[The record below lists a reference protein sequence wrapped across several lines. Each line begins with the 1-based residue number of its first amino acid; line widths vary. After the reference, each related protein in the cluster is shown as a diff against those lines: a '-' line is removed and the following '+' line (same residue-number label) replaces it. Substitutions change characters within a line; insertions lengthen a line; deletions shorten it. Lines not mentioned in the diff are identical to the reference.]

1 MVLSYI
7 AGIVIPECSVFC
19 LGIYIHDTLICLN
32 FAAMTSLKVLL
43 CIVFVGIS
51 TSSYGQLC
59 AYQNIEY
66 KHQIFIDPNNRNSS
80 NNKLCYTSGEQ
91 QPCVDIN
98 FALAFPNRS
107 QSTAFFLSSSAT
119 HKLNNSKAT
128 TVFDGALSV
137 AFYGDNGAAVVEC
150 MDGAGLAFVNTHQI
164 SFNGVSFRNCG
175 AWRNSTNKDFSLE
188 TFTLIQIRV
197 ALYFY
202 NCRDVTMVN
211 MSVLNST
218 EAVGVVM
225 YSTAG
230 MNNISHS
237 QFDSNRISESNKN
250 ESGGGGFAVEFNY
263 CKPGDDSC
271 NETNYQTENN
281 HNAVYIF
288 EHCSFSNNRAIDQS
302 GQNQTD
308 ISILPHNKTHFLLGR
323 GGGLSLWFKGKA
335 TNITIT
341 INNCY
346 FTKNFATWGAGMI
359 VEYVDSAIQTVVN
372 VVQSHF
378 IENECYYE
386 EASKGGPGGGV
397 RVATFV
403 YFPSN
408 ESVDAKY
415 KRNSIL
421 FTECEFTANKALFGG
436 AMSISFHLQPY
447 SNSDQLFQARV
458 VNTFFQSNLARLGSA
473 VSVDRDHYFTTGEL
487 GEAFFDG
494 CTFVNNAIAYV
505 DPALQYSVGI
515 GALYISE
522 ISVTFSGSLYFTENN
537 GTALAI
543 VGTTITLSD
552 NVQLAFENNLGSKGG
567 AISLLGISNMII
579 GRNTSLKFENNSAS
593 LYGGA
598 IFNNYIGKEDLRSSI
613 KCFIRYIDPF
623 ARRENWQT
631 VFYFKGN
638 KASKLGNSIFSTT
651 ILPCAWSEDIHKDH
665 DIVSDIFC
673 WNNSIWVY
681 ENSHCKDEINTFPRS
696 FILPNTSIREIFP
709 GQQFQ
714 LLIQARD
721 DLEHDVSD
729 DTIYTAATGNTST
742 CKVDPKYTYITDDN
756 VSITGEEEQ
765 NVILELNTAN
775 TRDWHLQFDLTME
788 RCPPGFKLNN
798 VRNHAERICDC
809 LGEDELYTFRGNLLC
824 DKTNLVSKI
833 TNGYWIGVVP
843 AIDNHTLY
851 MGTTSL
857 LHRYTNGNDTF
868 PIARKYDEL
877 DADQCGHLN
886 RKGPLCGEC
895 IEGYST
901 AVNSYNYKCVPCT
914 SNTTYLAANIAAYI
928 GLTYGPY
935 LIVFIVIIC
944 CNVKLMSGP
953 LVGFILYAQ
962 LIGSGVVDLTT
973 DSQLPYNV
981 TGDPDFFH
989 NMQRAYKIV
998 YGVFNL
1004 NSLSELMDPFC
1015 VHENFTALDVICL
1028 DYAVAVFPL
1037 LLILLSHVLIKVRS
1051 SLRLRC
1057 WKNGVKN
1064 VTAANRSPRSVVHA
1078 FTGFMYLSY
1087 AKFTLSSTKT
1097 LSTTGL
1103 FGQDGSA
1110 VSGISLIYYAGQ
1122 YYFGQREYILP
1133 YGLLAIVVFMI
1144 VAVVLPILLLGP
1156 FDLMNWLTD
1165 KPKFNS
1171 LNKYWPTLKI
1181 NIFLDAFRGCY
1192 RPECWYMSGTYFLLR
1207 LTVFIIYAFSTNEV
1221 TTRVWQL
1228 VFLILL
1234 TLLVAAS
1241 QPYQIK
1247 ALNYLDVAIFLN
1259 LILINLISVYL
1270 LYTIHTSNIQ
1280 NASVE
1285 IFALGL
1291 ILIWLPMVYFLL
1303 YLLIYLLWS
1312 FLRNRQRFY
1321 KTAQSLTHQIR
1332 CLFEFFK
1339 RKLIRSAEERQPLL
1353 GARVIGNMSRY
1364 GLTDSGLFNRAQEP
1378 NRSKHRPPQ
1387 VTHTT
1392 VDLNDE
1398 TDATVADTNTA
1409 PSSEIAVRSSPMSNA
1424 GGSASSNMYVQ
1435 ETKFN

>member
-1 MVLSYI
+1 MSMCFHHTAI
-7 AGIVIPECSVFC
+7 ALTTIQAV
-19 LGIYIHDTLICLN
+19 
-32 FAAMTSLKVLL
+32 L
-43 CIVFVGIS
+43 CIQVLVGV
-51 TSSYGQLC
+51 C
-59 AYQNIEY
+59 ATYQSAKY
-66 KHQIFIDPNNRNSS
+66 KHEIFVKPNNPNSS
-80 NNKLCYTSGEQ
+80 DSKSCYTSGEQ
-91 QPCVDIN
+91 QPCADIN

-128 TVFDGALSV
+128 TVFNGALSV
-137 AFYGDNGAAVVEC
+137 AFYGDNGTAVVEC
-150 MDGAGLAFVNTHQI
+150 MDGAGLAFLNSTNI
-164 SFNGVSFRNCG
+164 TFNGVSFQKCG
-175 AWRNSTNKDFSLE
+175 AWRDSTSRDFSSNSFQLM
-188 TFTLIQIRV
+188 QIRV

-230 MNNISHS
+230 VNNISRS

-263 CKPGDDSC
+263 CKPGDNSC
-271 NETNYQTENN
+271 SETNHQTDENN
-281 HNAVYIF
+281 HNAVYKF

-302 GQNQTD
+302 GHDQKD
-308 ISILPHNKTHFLLGR
+308 ISILPHNETHFSLGR
-323 GGGLSLWFKGKA
+323 GGGLSLYFKGQA
-335 TNITIT
+335 TNITIS
-341 INNCY
+341 IDSCY
-346 FTKNFATWGAGMI
+346 FTDNSASWGAGMI
-359 VEYVDSAIQTVVN
+359 VEYVDSTVQTVVN
-372 VVQSHF
+372 VVLSHF
-378 IENECYYE
+378 IDNKCYYE

-403 YFPSN
+403 YYTSQLSADL
-408 ESVDAKY
+408 E
-415 KRNSIL
+415 RNSIT
-421 FTECEFTANKALFGG
+421 FKWCEFNANKALFGG
-436 AMSISFHLQPY
+436 GMSISFHLQPY
-447 SNSDQLFQARV
+447 SNSDQLFRASV
-458 VNTFFQSNLARLGSA
+458 LGTSFEFNHARLGSA

-494 CTFVNNAIAYV
+494 CAFNNNTIVYI
-505 DPALQYSVGI
+505 DPTQPYSVGI

-522 ISVTFSGSLYFTENN
+522 ISVTFKGYLYFTDNN

-552 NVQLAFENNLGSKGG
+552 NLLLVFLKNLGSKGG
-567 AISLLGISNMII
+567 AISLLGMSNMIV
-579 GRNTSLKFENNSAS
+579 GRNTNLTFVNNSAS

-613 KCFIRYIDPF
+613 KCFLQYTDPF
-623 ARRENWQT
+623 AKREKWQT
-631 VFYFKGN
+631 LFHFKGN
-638 KASKLGNSIFSTT
+638 KAGRLGNSIFSTT
-651 ILPCAWSEDIHKDH
+651 ILPCAWSENVHEDH
-665 DIVSDIFC
+665 DIIADIFC
-673 WNNSIWVY
+673 WNNSVWVY
-681 ENSHCKDEINTFPRS
+681 ENSHCEDEINTFPRS
-696 FILPNTSIREIFP
+696 FILPNTSNKIFP

-714 LLIQARD
+714 LSILAKD
-721 DLEHDVSD
+721 DLKHNVSFE
-729 DTIYTAATGNTST
+729 TVYTAATSNAST
-742 CKVDPKYTYITDDN
+742 CEVDSKFTYIADGF
-756 VSITGEEEQ
+756 VEIKGEEEQ
-765 NVILELNTAN
+765 NVTLQLNTAG
-775 TRDWHLQFDLTME
+775 TRDWHLQLHLTME

-798 VRNHAERICDC
+798 VSKHAERICDC

-833 TNGYWIGVVP
+833 TNGYWIGFVP

-868 PIARKYDEL
+868 PIARKYDKL

-901 AVNSYNYKCVPCT
+901 AVNSYNYECVPCT
-914 SNTTYLAANIAAYI
+914 SNTTNLAANIAAYVC
-928 GLTYGPY
+928 LTYIPY
-935 LIVFIVIIC
+935 LMVFIAIIYFD
-944 CNVKLMSGP
+944 VRLMSGP

-962 LIGSGVVDLTT
+962 LIGSGVVDLTMN
-973 DSQLPYNV
+973 SLPHSVRHEDIPYKL
-981 TGDPDFFH
+981 
-989 NMQRAYKIV
+989 QKAYRIV

-1004 NSLSELMDPFC
+1004 NSLSDVLAPLC

-1037 LLILLSHVLIKVRS
+1037 LLILLSHVLIKVQGSIKLGCQRKGITNVSAAKAQENLNKSPERS
-1051 SLRLRC
+1051 MVDVFAGL
-1057 WKNGVKN
+1057 
-1064 VTAANRSPRSVVHA
+1064 
-1078 FTGFMYLSY
+1078 MYLSY
-1087 AKFTLSSTKT
+1087 AKFTFASIKT
-1097 LSTTGL
+1097 LSTTGV

-1165 KPKFNS
+1165 KPKFHS

-1228 VFLILL
+1228 VFLFLL
-1234 TLLVAAS
+1234 TVLVAAS
-1241 QPYQIK
+1241 QPYRVK
-1247 ALNYLDVAIFLN
+1247 ALNYLDIVIVFN
-1259 LILINLISVYL
+1259 LALINLISIY
-1270 LYTIHTSNIQ
+1270 LYTTHISNVRSGYPI
-1280 NASVE
+1280 E
-1285 IFALGL
+1285 FYALG
-1291 ILIWLPMVYFLL
+1291 IVLIWLPIVYF
-1303 YLLIYLLWS
+1303 LIYLLWYC
-1312 FLRNRQRFY
+1312 LHNRQFY
-1321 KTAQSLTHQIR
+1321 KTAVQYVTHQR
-1332 CLFEFFK
+1332 KCLSDFLK
-1339 RKLIRSAEERQPLL
+1339 GKLGSAEERQPLL
-1353 GARVIGNMSRY
+1353 DPSVSGSLSTQVVEPDP
-1364 GLTDSGLFNRAQEP
+1364 LTDSGMFSRAQEP
-1378 NRSKHRPPQ
+1378 NRYQRPRGI
-1387 VTHTT
+1387 THTF
-1392 VDLNDE
+1392 VDLNEGSGTADKANE
-1398 TDATVADTNTA
+1398 TKSSGIATSGSTTSTDTG
-1409 PSSEIAVRSSPMSNA
+1409 SFRSSN
-1424 GGSASSNMYVQ
+1424 VQ
-1435 ETKFN
+1435 VTS